1 MAVVTTLQT
10 SKRPSGNT
18 MIKNY
23 FKTAWR
29 NLGKN
34 KGYTFVNITGLG
46 IAFACSII
54 IFLFCSFQL
63 SFDNFHADGNRIFQ
77 LYFNFST
84 KEGIKKSGNVC
95 FPLTPS
101 LKAEYPDVEKAARV
115 MNVAGIV
122 RYKDKVYEDFV
133 TGTDEDLLDI
143 FSFSLLQGSKSSA
156 LNGLSNIVITEQMA
170 KKVFGKEDPMDKTIQ
185 LQIDHHWQ
193 NFMVTGVIKDPPEN
207 SSLRFEALV
216 RIENAA
222 GYAGQQNQWT
232 AYNHSAYVKL
242 KPGVNAP
249 ILQNRLQAFVEKY
262 LPTSP
267 EDVKKD
273 GIAPD
278 KNGHYKS
285 LGLLPLKE
293 IHFVGDILGD
303 GSAKP
308 LVYTMMS
315 IALVILMIAGFNFI
329 NLSIALSFTRAKEMG
344 VRKSLGAQK
353 KQVFYQLFGES
364 FLVFLS
370 GWLIG
375 VIAAAVLL
383 IEAAK
388 VFKINMSLGFIF
400 QPQIIALQLAGFT
413 SITLLAGGYPAW
425 SVSRFNALEVL
436 KGKLSL
442 KRPGLLRNTII
453 ITQFTIACLLICCTI
468 IVSQQTAYMRKIP
481 LGFNKEQIIS
491 IPVTNEDNGNLV
503 LTKFRQALAGQVGI
517 VSVTGSDINIGKGL
531 DNRTARATVGFEY
544 KDKNVS
550 TDWLRVDFDY
560 LKTLNIPLLQGRDF
574 NPQYTTD
581 TSSSVII
588 TQSMA
593 DAMGEK
599 DAVGKFLWP
608 DSSRPKLQV
617 IGVIPDFHLYS
628 LKNKMTPVTL
638 HIFQNAN
645 MNYVFVKVLP
655 QNMESSMSLITNLYK
670 DIAPNSVFKA
680 SFMDMNVDKWF
691 TEDQMVGKVI
701 GASSFV
707 AILLSCMGL
716 FAIAWLIIQQRT
728 KEIGMRKV
736 LGAGIPAI
744 LLLLSKDYLKLVL
757 VAILI
762 ASAGA
767 WFFMSN
773 WLKTFPYKI
782 TIEWWVFALM
792 AILAIAI
799 AVLTVGYQSMRAA
812 LMNPVKSLK
821 AD

>member
-1 MAVVTTLQT
+1 MIQT
-10 SKRPSGNT
+10 
-18 MIKNY
+18 Y
-23 FKTAWR
+23 FKIAWR

-34 KGYTFVNITGLG
+34 KGYTFVNISGLG

-84 KEGIKKSGNVC
+84 KEGIKKSGNMC
-95 FPLTPS
+95 FPLTPN

-143 FSFSLLQGSKSSA
+143 FSFPLLQGSKISA
-156 LNGLSNIVITEQMA
+156 LKGFSNIVITEQMA

-207 SSLRFEALV
+207 SSLHFEALV
-216 RIENAA
+216 RIENASS
-222 GYAGQQNQWT
+222 YAGQQNQWSS
-232 AYNHSAYVKL
+232 YNHSAYIKL
-242 KPGVNAP
+242 KPAVNAAAF
-249 ILQNRLQAFVEKY
+249 QNKVQPLLEKNI
-262 LPTSP
+262 PTSQ

-293 IHFVGDILGD
+293 IHFAGDILGD

-308 LVYTMMS
+308 LVYTMMT

-329 NLSIALSFTRAKEMG
+329 NLSIALSFTRAKEIG

-364 FLVFLS
+364 LLVFLS

-400 QPQIIALQLAGFT
+400 QPQIIALQLAGFAA
-413 SITLLAGGYPAW
+413 ITLLAGGYPAW

-503 LTKFRQALAGQVGI
+503 LTKFRQALAGQAGI

-581 TSSSVII
+581 TSSSVVI

-599 DAVGKFLWP
+599 NAVGKFLWP

-638 HIFQNAN
+638 HIFQDAN
-645 MNYVFVKVLP
+645 VNYIFVKVLP
-655 QNMESSMSLITNLYK
+655 QNMESSMNLVTKLYK

-744 LLLLSKDYLKLVL
+744 LLLLSKDYLKLL
-757 VAILI
+757 LMAILI
-762 ASAGA
+762 ASVGA
-767 WFFMSN
+767 WFLMSG

-782 TIEWWVFALM
+782 NIEWWVFVLM
-792 AILAIAI
+792 AVLAIAI

-812 LMNPVKSLK
+812 LMNPIKSLK